1 MALNSCWLIG
11 ISVSKFNYLVG
22 LVVLVD
28 IPTWSSELSE
38 NQIIYFVK
46 WKLFIPAPRE
56 PNLVRSL
63 RNFRKRH
70 SQNLIP
76 SDTRVR
82 NISFRNDQ
90 ERSGTWA
97 TISLTFSVKFTFFK
111 FPKKKNLNLDVPR
124 REQTWIIDDLAERHY
139 VALGPTSRWVLRK
152 CRADSPL
159 YVRNG
164 I

>member
-1 MALNSCWLIG
+1 MALNSCCLIG

-63 RNFRKRH
+63 RKATFPKSDPIWH
-70 SQNLIP
+70 ESQKYFI
-76 SDTRVR
+76 
-82 NISFRNDQ
+82 Q
-90 ERSGTWA
+90 KRSGTWA